1 MKRLSMQNEKK
12 LQLERIAM
20 VRFPEVWYWVV
31 VTGVIILAAGVTTL
45 FGETNDVPV
54 LEETSSPDNTG
65 ESDPVPEVEL
75 QPEDPVSRDTTV
87 NVDPSAKVELQK
99 LFNDLRKEY
108 LDTRAKSIDW
118 WLEFIAIV
126 LTFFAVL
133 IAIAGYIGFREFRRL
148 REEAS
153 QHVAQIRKDKAESD
167 ELMQN
172 MRQRGNAEVF
182 DMLLGNDEFEES
194 LRDLLQNSELSVID
208 KAIADA
214 SALQRDGAIKDAIEK
229 WRSIANI
236 VGEADSDLAARSW
249 FSVGYLH
256 SQEEEPEEAIPA
268 YDKAIYL
275 KPDYAEA
282 YNNRGASNG
291 ELGQYDAAITDLN
304 EAIVL
309 DPNDAEAYYNRGI
322 VQFERDNYDAAFTD
336 FDRAILLKPTHTRA
350 IFNRGIL
357 KARLGQ
363 YDAAI
368 TDLDKAIM
376 LDPDDAQAY
385 YSRGCIKFLL
395 GVSRDASVNF
405 DESIHFENA
414 KSDFQTALDLAIQQ
428 GQTELKTD
436 IEERLHELN
445 NVE

>member
-1 MKRLSMQNEKK
+1 MQDEKK
-12 LQLERIAM
+12 LQLERISM

-31 VTGVIILAAGVTTL
+31 VAGVIILAAGVTTL
-45 FGETNDVPV
+45 CGETNDVPV
-54 LEETSSPDNTG
+54 LEETSSPDNTD
-65 ESDPVPEVEL
+65 ESDLVPEVEL
-75 QPEDPVSRDTTV
+75 QPEDPTSRDTADS
-87 NVDPSAKVELQK
+87 VDSDIKVELQQ
-99 LFNDLRKEY
+99 LFNDLRREY
-108 LDTRAKSIDW
+108 LDTRSKSIDW
-118 WLEFIAIV
+118 WLEFIGII

-148 REEAS
+148 RDEAR
-153 QHVAQIRKDKAESD
+153 QHVSEIRKDKAKSD

-172 MRQRGNAEVF
+172 MRQKGNAEVF
-182 DMLLGNDEFEES
+182 DVLSGSEEFEKG

-214 SALQRDGAIKDAIEK
+214 SALQQDGAIKDAIEK

-256 SQEEEPEEAIPA
+256 SQEEEPEKAIPA

-291 ELGQYDAAITDLN
+291 ELGQYDAAITDLD

-309 DPNDAEAYYNRGI
+309 DPNDAEAHYNRGI
-322 VQFERDNYDAAFTD
+322 VHFSRNNYDDAFTD
-336 FDRAILLKPTHTRA
+336 FNTAILLKPNHTSA
-350 IFNRGIL
+350 HANRGL
-357 KARLGQ
+357 SRARLGQ

-368 TDLDKAIM
+368 TDLDQAIR
-376 LDPDDAQAY
+376 LNPDDAQTY
-385 YSRGCIKFLL
+385 YNRGCINLLL
-395 GVSRDASVNF
+395 GAHRDASVNF